1 MSLRAEPVILQA
13 PRHLKET
20 MVVMGLVQCLTLK
33 AVAAA
38 LALLVKTAAFLLRKS
53 RETEALALL
62 RQ

>member
-1 MSLRAEPVILQA
+1 
-13 PRHLKET
+13 

-53 RETEALALL
+53 RETEAQALL
-62 RQ
+62 HQ